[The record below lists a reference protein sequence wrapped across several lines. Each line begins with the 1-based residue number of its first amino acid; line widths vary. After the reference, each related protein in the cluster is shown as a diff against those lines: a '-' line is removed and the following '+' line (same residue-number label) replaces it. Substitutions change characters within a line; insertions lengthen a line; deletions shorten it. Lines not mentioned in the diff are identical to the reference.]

1 MIKEPKIIL
10 ASLLAPIATLL
21 IPAILAV
28 LTIVMDSSNTGINQ
42 DEDAPIR
49 AAGILLFGF
58 LPVVYPVMVVLMS
71 AVGYALKKYGK
82 LSLKN
87 LLIICGVVSIPI
99 AISLGWPSPFGLRDK
114 IIGLLV
120 FFPLTALCLTIGAI
134 CWWYSA
140 TFGHNGLQ
148 GTAQNPRRP

>member
-1 MIKEPKIIL
+1 MIKEPRIIL
-10 ASLLAPIATLL
+10 ASLLAPIATIL

-28 LTIVMDSSNTGINQ
+28 LTIVIDSSNAGFNQ
-42 DEDAPIR
+42 DGDAPIR
-49 AAGILLFGF
+49 AAGVLLFVV
-58 LPVVYPVMVVLMS
+58 LPIVYPVMVVLMS
-71 AVGYALKKYGK
+71 AVGHTLKKYGK

-99 AISLGWPSPFGLRDK
+99 AISFGWSSPLGLRDK

-120 FFPLTALCLTIGAI
+120 VFPLTALCLTIGAI
-134 CWWYSA
+134 CWWYLA

-148 GTAQNPRRP
+148 GTAQSPRRP